1 MDEKKQQGVSWT
13 LLVPLLWFLRIASR
27 GVTYWLNPEMA
38 AEAEIDYLQGSP
50 IDRTFLLIL
59 EGLGF
64 LVLLFRKI
72 DWLEFLRRNKLLCL
86 FYLYMGIS
94 VLWSDFASVSFKR
107 WIRTIGDLMMVLI
120 VITDPNF
127 MKAVPRMFRQW
138 AFLLIPLSVIFI
150 KYYRHLGV
158 QYDRA
163 GQFEMWVG
171 VTSHKNS
178 LGQLACMSAFFF
190 SWILL
195 SKYFKKLWIFD
206 IPLLLMSLWL
216 LMGSRTATS
225 RTSLGVYFTGLAI
238 LLLLLLLKKN
248 VAVTRVAVTVT
259 VWGLLI
265 GNALVEYLYSRELIP
280 WMAAM
285 IGEDPTLTGR
295 TLLWEELMKIAA
307 QRKFLG
313 SGFGGFWI
321 GNIGNNLWEVFQWN
335 PGQAHNGYL
344 DVYIDLGIVG
354 LVFLICLIILV
365 YRNILI
371 NLKYDSDYGRYRL
384 TLLAMIL
391 IYNITESSF
400 IKPTSLLWFLF
411 LMISINIPEPFP
423 EKSDVSEER
432 ELICSTRRLQR
443 KRRKSIASASLLG

>member
-265 GNALVEYLYSRELIP
+265 GDALVEYLYSRELIP